1 MLCVADSGCGIPQAV
16 LDRVFEPFFSTKDTG
31 KGSGLGLSMVYGFVK
46 QSGGHVRIASEVGL
60 GTRVTILLPRA
71 NAVDSAAQPS
81 STAHVAPE
89 EHALPR
95 AQPGETVLL
104 VEDNE
109 DVLRYGVSALED
121 LGYRVLKTSDGP
133 SALRMLDAEDAPRID
148 LLFTDVVLPGGMS
161 GRALAEAIR
170 ARQPQVPVLF
180 TTGYARDAIFNQ
192 ARLTRNQRVLD
203 KPYTIQNLSTFVRQA
218 IDQAANDGA

>member
-1 MLCVADSGCGIPQAV
+1 
-16 LDRVFEPFFSTKDTG
+16 
-31 KGSGLGLSMVYGFVK
+31 MVYGFVK
-46 QSGGHVRIASEVGL
+46 QSGGHVRIDSEVGA
-60 GTRVTILLPRA
+60 GSTVRILLPRA
-71 NAVDSAAQPS
+71 SAADSVAQPL
-81 STAHVAPE
+81 STANAAADERPL
-89 EHALPR
+89 AR

-133 SALRMLDAEDAPRID
+133 SALRMLDSADAPRID
-148 LLFTDVVLPGGMS
+148 LLFTDIVLPGGMS

-180 TTGYARDAIFNQ
+180 TTGYTRDAIFNQ
-192 ARLTRNQRVLD
+192 ARLTSNQRVLD
-203 KPYTIQNLSTFVRQA
+203 KPYTIQNLSTLVRQA
-218 IDQAANDGA
+218 IDQAANDASNAPASPTGTR